1 MSEKVKLTHGAEMNN
16 VYRYTRHVYDISRKY
31 FLFGRDTL
39 ISEVASKSGQK
50 ICEIGCGTGR
60 NLIKL
65 AQLNSSNQL
74 FGIDASD
81 LMLEIARG
89 KIKRHKLE
97 RVVSTSNGLA
107 EEFHFHTSFDVIMF
121 PYSLSM
127 ISDQEGAI
135 RNAFKFLNPG
145 GVILILDFGELEGF
159 PLIVGQLFKKFLK
172 RFSVSPRKRE
182 LSLFLTREHIP
193 FEIRNL
199 SFGYSYIAEARKN

>member
-1 MSEKVKLTHGAEMNN
+1 MSEKVKITHGAEMNN

-97 RVVSTSNGLA
+97 RLVSTSNGLA
-107 EEFHFHTSFDVIMF
+107 EEFYFHTSFDVIMF

-145 GVILILDFGELEGF
+145 GVILILDFGDLEGF
-159 PLIVGQLFKKFLK
+159 PLIVGHLFKKFLK

-182 LSLFLTREHIP
+182 LSLFLTREDIP

-199 SFGYSYIAEARKN
+199 SFGYSYIAEVRKN

>member
-1 MSEKVKLTHGAEMNN
+1 MSEKVKITHGAEMNN

-65 AQLNSSNQL
+65 ALLNSSNQL

-97 RVVSTSNGLA
+97 RLVSTSNGLA
-107 EEFHFHTSFDVIMF
+107 EEFYFHTSFDVIMF

-145 GVILILDFGELEGF
+145 GVILILDFGDLEGF
-159 PLIVGQLFKKFLK
+159 PLIVGHLFKKFLK

-182 LSLFLTREHIP
+182 LSLFLTREDIP

-199 SFGYSYIAEARKN
+199 SFGYSYIAEVRKN

>member
-1 MSEKVKLTHGAEMNN
+1 MSEKVKITHGAEMNN

-97 RVVSTSNGLA
+97 RLVSTSNGLA
-107 EEFHFHTSFDVIMF
+107 EEFYFHTSFDVIMF

-159 PLIVGQLFKKFLK
+159 PLIVGHLFKKFLK

-199 SFGYSYIAEARKN
+199 SFGYSYIAEVRKN

>member
-1 MSEKVKLTHGAEMNN
+1 
-16 VYRYTRHVYDISRKY
+16 
-31 FLFGRDTL
+31 
-39 ISEVASKSGQK
+39 
-50 ICEIGCGTGR
+50 
-60 NLIKL
+60 
-65 AQLNSSNQL
+65 
-74 FGIDASD
+74 
-81 LMLEIARG
+81 
-89 KIKRHKLE
+89 
-97 RVVSTSNGLA
+97 
-107 EEFHFHTSFDVIMF
+107 MF

-145 GVILILDFGELEGF
+145 GVILILDFGDLEGF

-199 SFGYSYIAEARKN
+199 SFGYSYIAEVRKN

>member
-1 MSEKVKLTHGAEMNN
+1 MSEKVKLTHGAEMNS

-89 KIKRHKLE
+89 KIKRHNLQHL
-97 RVVSTSNGLA
+97 VSTSSGLA

-121 PYSLSM
+121 SYSLSM
-127 ISDQEGAI
+127 ISNQKGAI
-135 RNAFKFLNPG
+135 RNAIKFLNPG
-145 GVILILDFGELEGF
+145 GVILILDFGGLEGF
-159 PLIVGQLFKKFLK
+159 PLIAGQLFKKFLK
-172 RFSVSPRKRE
+172 RFSVSPKKRE

-199 SFGYSYIAEARKN
+199 SFGYSYIAEVRKN

>member
-1 MSEKVKLTHGAEMNN
+1 MSEKVKITHGAEMNN

-97 RVVSTSNGLA
+97 RLVSTSNGLA
-107 EEFHFHTSFDVIMF
+107 EVFHFNTSFDVIMF

-199 SFGYSYIAEARKN
+199 SFGYSYIAEVRKN

>member
-1 MSEKVKLTHGAEMNN
+1 MSEKVKLTHRAEMNN

-39 ISEVASKSGQK
+39 ISEVANKSGQR

-89 KIKRHKLE
+89 KIKRHNLQHL
-97 RVVSTSNGLA
+97 VSTSSGLA

-121 PYSLSM
+121 SYSLSM
-127 ISDQEGAI
+127 IPDQEGAI
-135 RNAFKFLNPG
+135 RNAIKFLNPG

>member
-1 MSEKVKLTHGAEMNN
+1 MSEKVKITHGAEMNN

-39 ISEVASKSGQK
+39 ISEVAGKSGQK

-97 RVVSTSNGLA
+97 RLVSTSNGLA
-107 EEFHFHTSFDVIMF
+107 EVFHFNTSFDVIMF

-159 PLIVGQLFKKFLK
+159 PLIVGQLFKKFLM

-199 SFGYSYIAEARKN
+199 SFGYSYIAEVRKN

>member
-1 MSEKVKLTHGAEMNN
+1 MSEKFKITHGAEMNN

-39 ISEVASKSGQK
+39 ISEVAGKSGQK

-97 RVVSTSNGLA
+97 RLVSTSNGLA
-107 EEFHFHTSFDVIMF
+107 EVFHFNTSFDVIMF

-135 RNAFKFLNPG
+135 RNAIKFLNPG
-145 GVILILDFGELEGF
+145 GVILILDFGDLEGF

-199 SFGYSYIAEARKN
+199 SFGYSYIAEVRKN

>member
-1 MSEKVKLTHGAEMNN
+1 MSEKFKITHGAEMNN

-39 ISEVASKSGQK
+39 ISEVAGKSGQK

-97 RVVSTSNGLA
+97 RLVSTSNGLA
-107 EEFHFHTSFDVIMF
+107 EVFHFNTSFDVIMF

-135 RNAFKFLNPG
+135 RNAIKFLNPG

-199 SFGYSYIAEARKN
+199 SFGYSYIAEVRKN

>member
-1 MSEKVKLTHGAEMNN
+1 MSEKVKITHGAEMNN

-97 RVVSTSNGLA
+97 RLVSTSNGLA
-107 EEFHFHTSFDVIMF
+107 EEFYFHTSFDVIMF

-159 PLIVGQLFKKFLK
+159 PLIVGHLFKKFLK

-182 LSLFLTREHIP
+182 LCLFLTREHIP
-193 FEIRNL
+193 FKIRNL
-199 SFGYSYIAEARKN
+199 SFGYSYIAEVRKN

>member
-1 MSEKVKLTHGAEMNN
+1 MSEKVKLTHGAEMNS

-31 FLFGRDTL
+31 FLFGRDKL
-39 ISEVASKSGQK
+39 ISEVANKSGQK

-89 KIKRHKLE
+89 KIKRHNLQHL
-97 RVVSTSNGLA
+97 VSTSSGLA

-145 GVILILDFGELEGF
+145 GVILILDFGDLEGF

-199 SFGYSYIAEARKN
+199 SFGYSYIAEVRKN

>member
-1 MSEKVKLTHGAEMNN
+1 MSEKVKLTHGAEMNS

-39 ISEVASKSGQK
+39 ISEVANKSGQK

-97 RVVSTSNGLA
+97 RLVSTSNGLA
-107 EEFHFHTSFDVIMF
+107 E
-121 PYSLSM
+121 
-127 ISDQEGAI
+127 
-135 RNAFKFLNPG
+135 
-145 GVILILDFGELEGF
+145 
-159 PLIVGQLFKKFLK
+159 
-172 RFSVSPRKRE
+172 
-182 LSLFLTREHIP
+182 
-193 FEIRNL
+193 
-199 SFGYSYIAEARKN
+199 

>member
-1 MSEKVKLTHGAEMNN
+1 MSEKVKITHGAEMNN

-97 RVVSTSNGLA
+97 RLVSTSNGLA
-107 EEFHFHTSFDVIMF
+107 EVFHFNTSFDVIMF

-135 RNAFKFLNPG
+135 RNAIKFLNPG

-159 PLIVGQLFKKFLK
+159 PLIAGQLFKKFLK

-199 SFGYSYIAEARKN
+199 SFGYSYIAEVRKN

>member
-1 MSEKVKLTHGAEMNN
+1 MSEKVKITHGTEMNN

-97 RVVSTSNGLA
+97 RLVSTSNGLA
-107 EEFHFHTSFDVIMF
+107 EEFQFHTSFDVIMF

-145 GVILILDFGELEGF
+145 GVILILDFGEFEGF

-199 SFGYSYIAEARKN
+199 SFGYSYIAEVRKN

>member
-1 MSEKVKLTHGAEMNN
+1 MSEKVKITHGAEMNN

-97 RVVSTSNGLA
+97 RLVSTSNGLA
-107 EEFHFHTSFDVIMF
+107 EEFYFHTSFDVIMF

-159 PLIVGQLFKKFLK
+159 PLIIGHLFKKFLK

-199 SFGYSYIAEARKN
+199 SFGYSYIAEVRKN

>member
-1 MSEKVKLTHGAEMNN
+1 MSEKVKLTHGAEMNS

-31 FLFGRDTL
+31 FLFGRDKL
-39 ISEVASKSGQK
+39 ISEVANKSGQK

-97 RVVSTSNGLA
+97 RLVSTSNGRA

-145 GVILILDFGELEGF
+145 GVILILDFGDLEGF

-199 SFGYSYIAEARKN
+199 SFGYSYIAEVRKN

>member
-1 MSEKVKLTHGAEMNN
+1 MSEKVKITHGAEMNN

-39 ISEVASKSGQK
+39 ISEVAGKSGQK

-97 RVVSTSNGLA
+97 RLVSTSNGLA
-107 EEFHFHTSFDVIMF
+107 EVFHFNTSFDVIMF

-145 GVILILDFGELEGF
+145 GVILILDFGEFEGF
-159 PLIVGQLFKKFLK
+159 PLIVGQLFKKFLM

-199 SFGYSYIAEARKN
+199 SFGYSYIAEVRKN